1 MNLKAFLNPVK
12 EENVKYAIS
21 NRFVDDE
28 GNPVEWE
35 LKSIPSKLDEE
46 LRKACTERIV
56 LSKNKQTKELNAM
69 KYMDMLVV
77 ASVVEP
83 NLNSKELQDAYGVMG
98 AEELLKA
105 MLKPGELIDLQQK
118 VSEINGFDVTMDDL
132 VNKAKN

>member
-1 MNLKAFLNPVK
+1 MDLKAFLNPVK
-12 EENVKYAIS
+12 EENVKYAVS

-46 LRKACTERIV
+46 LRKTCTERIV
-56 LSKNKQTKELNAM
+56 LNKNKQTKELNVI
-69 KYMDMLVV
+69 KYMGMLVV